1 MNKKHQTILRDI
13 GIMFGMVILATIV
26 GGIFFSAGGSTTNV
40 VVIYLLFVLLTA
52 RYTSGYP
59 AGILAA
65 VASMLAFN
73 WFFTE
78 PIFTFKVY
86 DASYI
91 MTFIIMTI
99 TALVTSALTT
109 KFKKAADEARLKE
122 EEANALY
129 QLTNH
134 LSDARDIVSISKVIV
149 RTVSR
154 ILECNVG
161 CIYFDEYGKAGTTF
175 IQQRTDGSIVRRE
188 LENGGELQKKMNNLH
203 TKYDVDKEFCDWP
216 IYGSNKALG
225 VLRIPVEAMER
236 IGEEQKKVIL
246 AVLENAAMAM
256 ERYRSLCE
264 EAKSRQEI
272 ERERYRSNLL
282 RAISHDIRT
291 PLTGIMGSSEMLM
304 NVLDKGEFPY
314 EMAEGI
320 YKDADWLHSLVE
332 NILNLTRLQ
341 DGDVPLAKQPE
352 AVEEVVGAAI
362 KAMEKRIPDRE
373 IQVEMPDSLMIV
385 PMNARLIHQVL
396 VNLMDN
402 AVAHSDDDTP
412 IKVSV
417 SLDEEAGMV
426 RFTVSDNGTGIPNAD
441 LSRIFEMFYTTNHK
455 SADSRRGVGLGL
467 AICQSIVEAHGG
479 KIFARNREDSTGA
492 EFIFTLPVG
501 GETE

>member
-1 MNKKHQTILRDI
+1 MNKKHQAILKDI
-13 GIMFGMVILATIV
+13 GTMLGMVILATIV
-26 GGIFFSAGGSTTNV
+26 GSIFFISGGSTTNV
-40 VVIYLLFVLLTA
+40 VVIYILFVLLTA

-65 VASMLAFN
+65 ILSMLAFN

-149 RTVSR
+149 RTVST
-154 ILECNVG
+154 ILGYNVG
-161 CIYFDEYGKAGTTF
+161 CIYFDKHGQAGTTF

-203 TKYDVDKEFCDWP
+203 STYDMGDEFCDWP
-216 IYGSNKALG
+216 IYGSNKAMG
-225 VLRIPVEAMER
+225 ILRIPVEAMEK
-236 IGEEQKKVIL
+236 IADEQKKLII
-246 AVLENAAMAM
+246 AVLENGAMAM

-304 NVLDKGEFPY
+304 NVLEKGEFPY

-320 YKDADWLHSLVE
+320 YKDANWLYSLVE

-362 KAMEKRIPDRE
+362 KAMEKRIPGRE
-373 IQVEMPDSLMIV
+373 IQVEMPDTLMIV

-396 VNLMDN
+396 INLMDN
-402 AVAHSDDDTP
+402 AVAHSEEDTP

-417 SLDEEAGMV
+417 EPEKNGEMV
-426 RFTVSDNGTGIPNAD
+426 RFTVSDNGTGIPKDD
-441 LSRIFEMFYTTNHK
+441 LARVFEMFYTTNHK

-467 AICQSIVEAHGG
+467 AICQSIIEAHGG
-479 KIFARNREDSTGA
+479 KIFAKNREDVTGA